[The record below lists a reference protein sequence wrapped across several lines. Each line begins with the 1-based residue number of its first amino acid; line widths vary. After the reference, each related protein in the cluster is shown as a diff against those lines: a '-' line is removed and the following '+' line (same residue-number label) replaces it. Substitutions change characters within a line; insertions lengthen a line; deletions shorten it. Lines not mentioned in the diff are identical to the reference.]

1 VLRAWLGPAAVVLA
15 LVATGC
21 TVSVPGNGAPRVPA
35 AAAPV
40 PGSSPEPPTP
50 ATPPGPRSGLDV
62 DPLPDECLL
71 NAAEFGELV
80 GSTVRPPVQG
90 SVQREDGSRSAA
102 CVAIDG
108 TEPIAMI
115 NVYTVRSGTPADY
128 VRAGPAGRRDL
139 PGVGDAAA
147 VIDTATGPTM
157 QLASPRYLVTILV
170 AGRVPTDD
178 AWRSAA
184 SAALSRLPA

>member
-1 VLRAWLGPAAVVLA
+1 MVLAVVALA
-15 LVATGC
+15 ATGC
-21 TVSVPGNGAPRVPA
+21 TVA
-35 AAAPV
+35 V
-40 PGSSPEPPTP
+40 PGSGVATPPGVEATQAPVP

-71 NAAEFGELV
+71 NAAEFGDLV
-80 GSTVRPPVQG
+80 GATVRPPVQG
-90 SVQREDGSRSAA
+90 SVQRDDGSRSTA
-102 CVAIDG
+102 CVAVDG
-108 TEPIAMI
+108 AEPIAMI
-115 NVYTVRSGTPADY
+115 NVYTVRAGTPADY

-139 PGVGDAAA
+139 QDVGDAAA

-170 AGRVPTDD
+170 AGRVPSDD

-184 SAALSRLPA
+184 VAALSRLPA